1 MAAEPRRIAAAVLA
15 VLVSSAVLAAAEL
28 PSQARKPKQ
37 AEAVK
42 HCNIGGSPGVQG
54 ANGICV
60 KLSGYVSAGFTIGRP
75 GSR

>member
-1 MAAEPRRIAAAVLA
+1 MAAEPRRIALAVMAVLA
-15 VLVSSAVLAAAEL
+15 SSTVLAAAEL

-42 HCNIGGSPGVQG
+42 RCNLDGSPGVLA

-60 KLSGYVSAGFTIGRP
+60 KLSGYVSAGFNFGRP